1 LAEKENAAY
10 ILLQE
15 VEKLKRRINGLEHVI
30 IPRTEGQIKFVK
42 GKLEELA
49 LQEKVTMIQIK
60 DKVFAG
66 Q

>member
-1 LAEKENAAY
+1 
-10 ILLQE
+10 
-15 VEKLKRRINGLEHVI
+15 VI